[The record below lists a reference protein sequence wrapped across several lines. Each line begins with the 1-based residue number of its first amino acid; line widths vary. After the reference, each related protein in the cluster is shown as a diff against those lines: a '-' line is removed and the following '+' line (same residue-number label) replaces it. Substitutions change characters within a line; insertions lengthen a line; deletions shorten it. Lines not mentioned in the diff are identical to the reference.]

1 MTVAELRKDYKVFVK
16 HRRYYAITIDGETT
30 LVGPFSRKEA
40 ASYGY
45 SSKEISAKG
54 GSTEVEIYKN
64 QKLLASGYAKCN
76 THDSFVRKLGL
87 VKALGR
93 AMGDLN
99 MISWVDIINEVGRE
113 RLTHF
118 CEGGL
123 SRREFER
130 AGTNARKAVRSL
142 GVDEVRRRARKALA
156 RRS

>member
-1 MTVAELRKDYKVFVK
+1 MTVAELRKTYKVFVK
-16 HRRYYAITIDGETT
+16 HRRYYSINIDGDTM
-30 LVGPFSRKEA
+30 LVGPFSRREA
-40 ASYGY
+40 EAYGY
-45 SSKEISAKG
+45 SHKEISSKG

-64 QKLLASGYAKCN
+64 SKLLASGYAKCN

-87 VKALGR
+87 TKALGR
-93 AMGDLN
+93 ALGELQ
-99 MISWVDIINEVGRE
+99 MISWVDILNEVGRE

-118 CEGGL
+118 CEGTL

-156 RRS
+156 RRA